1 MILNIGAI
9 RKCLELY
16 KYHLCHC
23 KDEDD
28 VYGDEN
34 YRDATR
40 TLKEI
45 ELMLI
50 EKVKETH
57 TTEQLKAR
65 MKDLKIAEIRE
76 KMKASTFE
84 DVMGQLLE
92 EGFFPLEQECE
103 TYMSE
108 QVGMADLVI
117 LP

>member
-1 MILNIGAI
+1 MGAI
-9 RKCLELY
+9 KKCLELY

-34 YRDATR
+34 YREATR

-50 EKVKETH
+50 EKVSQTH
-57 TTEQLKAR
+57 SVDQLKVR
-65 MKDLKIAEIRE
+65 MKDIKIAEIRE
-76 KMKASTFE
+76 KMKTSTFE
-84 DVMGQLLE
+84 NVIGELLE
-92 EGFFPLEQECE
+92 EGFFPLSEECE

-108 QVGMADLVI
+108 QVGSADLVI

>member
-1 MILNIGAI
+1 MILNMGAI
-9 RKCLELY
+9 KKCLELY

-34 YRDATR
+34 YREATR

-50 EKVKETH
+50 EKVSQTH
-57 TTEQLKAR
+57 SVDQLKVR
-65 MKDLKIAEIRE
+65 MKDIKIAEIRE
-76 KMKASTFE
+76 KMKTSTFE
-84 DVMGQLLE
+84 NVIGELLE
-92 EGFFPLEQECE
+92 EGFFPLSEECE

-108 QVGMADLVI
+108 QVGSADLVI